1 MAEEHSVDDPAAT
14 KNQSSVNRRRF
25 VKALAV
31 TGTTSVFGFGTA
43 AGKTLSKEEKEEFT
57 RHEKRIQ
64 KQYSSV
70 PAIQDAMDNLGSD
83 YLQRFDA
90 ENFFDNSV
98 RDVIASMEIT
108 TWEQMVEND
117 EGMTISLNP
126 NQVTQPT
133 PSADITFR
141 NQVGDDVFEVHIL
154 PGEDRSFA
162 VKNPT
167 SKEEEGYMT
176 PLVKT
181 QGGLAPKSDNCYCEY
196 QCHSAKLYCDGSA
209 WFDHPEY
216 CVTYCETDCYYSK
229 IGCCTVKLD
238 CNTDLCKCE

>member
-43 AGKTLSKEEKEEFT
+43 AGQSLSKEEFK
-57 RHEKRIQ
+57 RHQKRIK

-70 PAIQDAMDNLGSD
+70 PAIQDAIDNLGSD

-90 ENFFDNSV
+90 ENFFDNSI

-108 TWEQMVEND
+108 TREQMAEND
-117 EGMTISLNP
+117 EGIAVNLNP
-126 NQVTQPT
+126 NQITQTT
-133 PSADITFR
+133 PSADISIR

-154 PGEDRSFA
+154 PGADRSFA

-167 SKEEEGYMT
+167 PKEEEGCMT

-181 QGGLAPKSDNCYCEY
+181 QGGLAPQDCVCKY
-196 QCHSAKLYCDGSA
+196 QCHSASWGCKGSA

-216 CVTYCETDCYYSK
+216 CVTYCPNSCYWSY
-229 IGCCTVKLD
+229 IGCCQTKLD
-238 CNTDLCKCE
+238 CTGPLCSCK